1 MANLKEETH
10 FAKQVYL
17 YGDGSNQKPIKN
29 VKLLSKYCGCPVET
43 IRDHIRGWREISNQL
58 ALRHDN
64 SPYSLS
70 LSEDVLIQH
79 TKEITFLG
87 KQVEKLRVQLVELD
101 PMSANYHVML
111 GSYQSALTKWEKSS
125 GILAHSNTA
134 ESAMKERAKAHER
147 AKGKELTTAPMKR
160 KVDKSRF
167 EID

>member
-1 MANLKEETH
+1 MAHLKEETH

-29 VKLLSKYCGCPVET
+29 VKLLSKYTNCPVDT
-43 IRDHIRGWREISNQL
+43 IRDHIKDWRAISEQL

-70 LSEDVLIQH
+70 LSEDVLVQH
-79 TKEITFLG
+79 SKEIEFLG
-87 KQVEKLRVQLVELD
+87 KQVAKLRLQLRELD
-101 PMSANYHVML
+101 PMAANYHVVL

-125 GILAHSNTA
+125 GILAHYNTA

-147 AKGKELTTAPMKR
+147 AKGKENAPVPTKR
-160 KVDKSRF
+160 TVDTSRF
-167 EID
+167 DI